1 LLFSGLDTDR
11 RWGVCVNLAII
22 LDMIADGMPGRV
34 LVGNR
39 DGGLAGADLRERAAA
54 GAACVTAAGASRLLY
69 LAQNGPAFPV
79 ALFAAAL
86 AGVPFLP
93 VNYRLGDEQLAEVMS
108 RQDVPLVVTDTP
120 ERVPGAAVIGTAEFL
135 ALPAVADPAGASA
148 EAAAGDPDAIAVLLM
163 TSGTT
168 AAPKS
173 AVLRHSNLAAYL
185 FGSVEFD
192 SVSEE
197 DATLVSVPPY
207 HIAAVANAL
216 SNLYSGRRIVYQSQF
231 APGDWLDGVA
241 REQVTHAMVVPTM
254 LARIVAELRLRGDQG
269 PASLR
274 SLSYGGA
281 KIAPEVIAEALRLFP
296 GTGFV
301 NAYGLT
307 ETASSIAV
315 LGPEDHRDALA
326 SQDPDV
332 RARLGSVGRALPSVE
347 IEVQDEA
354 GHACPPGVTGD
365 IVVRGAQVSG
375 EYLEAGRKVREDG
388 WFPTRD
394 LGYLDADGYLFVRGR
409 SDDTIIRGGE
419 NTAPAEIEDVLGGH
433 PAVLDCVVAGVPD
446 AEWGQSIS
454 AFVILRPEAAASP
467 AELQAWV
474 RQRLRGSKTPE
485 HVVFVDD
492 FPVTP
497 TGKVLRRELVALVPV
512 DQPVT
517 A

>member
-1 LLFSGLDTDR
+1 M
-11 RWGVCVNLAII
+11 NLAII
-22 LDMIADGMPGRV
+22 LDMIADGLPDRV
-34 LVGNR
+34 LVGDR
-39 DGGLAGADLRERAAA
+39 DGGLVGAGIRERAAA
-54 GAACVTAAGASRLLY
+54 GAAYVAETGASRLLF
-69 LAQNGPAFPV
+69 LAPNGPAFPV

-93 VNYRLGDEQLAEVMS
+93 ANYRLGDEQLAEVMT
-108 RQDVPLVVTDTP
+108 RQQAPLVVTDTP
-120 ERVPGAAVIGTAEFL
+120 ERVPGAATIGTAEFL
-135 ALPAVADPAGASA
+135 SLPAVADPSA
-148 EAAAGDPDAIAVLLM
+148 VSATAAAGDPDAIAVLLM

-185 FGSVEFD
+185 FGSVEFG
-192 SVSEE
+192 SVPET

-216 SNLYSGRRIVYQSQF
+216 SNLYAGRRIVYQGQF
-231 APGDWLDGVA
+231 TPGEWLDSVT

-254 LARIVAELRLRGDQG
+254 LSRIVAELGRRGAAG
-269 PASLR
+269 PGSLR

-315 LGPEDHRDALA
+315 LGPEDHRDSQA
-326 SQDPDV
+326 SPDPAV
-332 RARLGSVGRALPSVE
+332 RARLGSVGRPLPSVE

-375 EYLEAGRKVREDG
+375 EYLEAGSKVRDDG

-394 LGYLDADGYLFVRGR
+394 RGYLDDEGYLFVRGR
-409 SDDTIIRGGE
+409 ADDTIIRGGE
-419 NTAPAEIEDVLGGH
+419 NIAPAEIEDVLNGH
-433 PAVLDCVVAGVPD
+433 PAVLDSVVAGVPD
-446 AEWGQSIS
+446 AEWGHRIG
-454 AFVILRPEAAASP
+454 AFIILRPGAEPSP

-474 RQRLRGSKTPE
+474 RQRLRGSKTPDYLL
-485 HVVFVDD
+485 FVEE
-492 FPVTP
+492 FPTTP
-497 TGKVLRRELVALVPV
+497 TGKVLRRDLVALVE
-512 DQPVT
+512 
-517 A
+517 AERSASA